1 MIKGFT
7 ISVLFT
13 VILLTAC
20 EEITTINP
28 VPVIEF
34 KEFTLEEGRDTLGNP
49 VFEGK
54 LLFSFSDDDGA
65 DLANTPYKDTLY
77 SIITVPYIK
86 NPDNSYIE
94 SDFDTVNNY
103 LIYDQ
108 DMNISK
114 VGQNQTLH
122 GDIEITR
129 YYFMIPADTIRYEFY
144 IIDKDDNQS
153 NVEVTSDIGFR

>member
-1 MIKGFT
+1 MRFLTTSIFA
-7 ISVLFT
+7 VL
-13 VILLTAC
+13 LLAAC
-20 EEITTINP
+20 EEITNINP

-34 KEFTLEEGRDTLGNP
+34 KEFTLTEGIDSLGNT

-65 DLANTPYKDTLY
+65 DLSNTPYGDTIY
-77 SIITVPYIK
+77 AIITEPFIK
-86 NPDNSYIE
+86 NPDNSYIQ

-103 LIYDQ
+103 LIYDE
-108 DMNISK
+108 DMSISK
-114 VGQNQTLH
+114 VGQNKTLH

-129 YYFMIPADTIRYEFY
+129 YYFIIPADTIRYEFY
-144 IIDKDDNQS
+144 IIDQDDNQS